1 MGLQRPRRSQDPKSF
16 DVRFLPQ
23 QVQTPYQLIGNEAL
37 KRMHSRH
44 GDVGYSPHLQI
55 SDRPWVAPVLYSP
68 KSNILGCS
76 ERGPQNLVVSGAR
89 LDCMDNARYTR
100 MGIRTAPCP
109 SCARMPTLG
118 DASRRGGPSARSR
131 RAGDSARFFDARATP
146 PSYGLDGLSSG
157 ATSMLIE
164 FRELPPPPP
173 HEEGAVGGQSS
184 CSRWRVQEWLLP
196 RR

>member
-37 KRMHSRH
+37 KRMLSRH
-44 GDVGYSPHLQI
+44 GGMGYSPHLQI

-76 ERGPQNLVVSGAR
+76 ERGPQNLVVPRAR

-164 FRELPPPPP
+164 FRELPPPT
-173 HEEGAVGGQSS
+173 AT
-184 CSRWRVQEWLLP
+184 
-196 RR
+196 